1 MNRIMEVLEQKGIR
15 QIYISI
21 NQVIILR
28 NPIILVLLFLILLS
42 SCKEKENNVIQPL
55 SCKIVNPIENEI
67 ILKGDTVRVEIIYG
81 GTETTPTYRNLF
93 IDGESKE
100 LSDSPPYYYNW
111 ATFDCDTGIHDIYT
125 EYFGQD
131 LNVRPGVTDAINVYI
146 MGGYFPVANFNAD
159 VLSGIP
165 PLTVQFTDHSTN
177 SPTNWQW
184 EFGEGGSSSLQHPS
198 HTYLSSGNYT
208 VILTAG
214 NSHGQTTKE
223 RINYINPIV
232 QNPCPGTPSIEYH
245 GQVYNTIKIGGQ
257 CWLKEN
263 LNWNTGES
271 WCYDNNP
278 ANCEIYGRLYNWHT
292 IMDGA
297 QGSNTIPSG
306 VQGICPDGWHIPSF
320 DEWDILAQSLGGTSI
335 AGGKMKKAGTDDWKN
350 PNEGA
355 TNESGFTA
363 LPAGMRDNTY
373 SFQDLKKITGYW
385 STTEGW
391 TDFAEKWWL
400 YSNCQDFF
408 YIDENKN
415 SGLSVRCLK
424 D

>member
-1 MNRIMEVLEQKGIR
+1 MILNK
-15 QIYISI
+15 
-21 NQVIILR
+21 IILC
-28 NPIILVLLFLILLS
+28 NPKTLVLLFLILLS
-42 SCKEKENNVIQPL
+42 SCKEKDNTVILPL

-67 ILKGDTVRVEIIYG
+67 ILQGDTVRVEIIYG

-93 IDGESKE
+93 IDGESRD

-111 ATFDCDTGIHDIYT
+111 ATFDDDTGIHHIYT

-146 MGGYFPVANFNAD
+146 IGGYYPVANFKAD
-159 VLSGIP
+159 VYSGVP
-165 PLTVQFTDHSTN
+165 PLTVQFTDLSTN

-184 EFGEGGSSSLQHPS
+184 EFGDGGSSNIQHPTY
-198 HTYLSSGNYT
+198 TYLSSGNYS

-214 NSHGQTTKE
+214 NYHGQTTKE

-245 GQVYNTIKIGGQ
+245 GQVYNTIKIGDQ

-263 LNWNTGES
+263 LNWNTGTS
-271 WCYDNNP
+271 WCYDNDP
-278 ANCEIYGRLYNWHT
+278 AKCEIYGRLYNWHT
-292 IMDGA
+292 IMNGA
-297 QGSNTIPSG
+297 QSSNSIPSG
-306 VQGICPDGWHIPSF
+306 VQGICPEGWHVPSF

-335 AGGKMKKAGTDDWKN
+335 AGGKLKKAGIDDWKN

-363 LPAGMRDNTY
+363 LPAGIKTINY
-373 SFQDLKKITGYW
+373 SFQDLKEITGYW

-400 YSNCQDFF
+400 YSNFQDFF
-408 YIDENKN
+408 YIDEHKN